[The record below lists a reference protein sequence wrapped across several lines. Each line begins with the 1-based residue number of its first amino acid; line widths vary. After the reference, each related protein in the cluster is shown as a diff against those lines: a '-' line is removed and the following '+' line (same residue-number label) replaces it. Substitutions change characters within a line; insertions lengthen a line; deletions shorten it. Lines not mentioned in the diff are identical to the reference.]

1 MDKPMLNSAQLVK
14 HMQEKG
20 IKFEITTTK
29 DARYMLDNVN
39 YYFKL
44 ASYKINWCFKWIF
57 TRFESK

>member
-29 DARYMLDNVN
+29 DARYMLDLSLIHILLK
-39 YYFKL
+39 YIL
-44 ASYKINWCFKWIF
+44 ANKRSEEK
-57 TRFESK
+57 

>member
-29 DARYMLDNVN
+29 EVKSKMLV
-39 YYFKL
+39 
-44 ASYKINWCFKWIF
+44 
-57 TRFESK
+57 

>member
-1 MDKPMLNSAQLVK
+1 MDKPMLNSSQLVN

-39 YYFKL
+39 YNFKL
-44 ASYKINWCFKWIF
+44 ASYKINRCFK
-57 TRFESK
+57 